1 MIDDAKQ
8 QPMSK
13 RERRALRKQ
22 RQLEERDREQ
32 RKKTGRKAG
41 RLLVIIL
48 PLFGLLGLFIWWAAN
63 QKPIPEEDIVAR
75 SGLHWHPHLS
85 IVIKGK
91 DETIP
96 ANIGIGAIHK
106 PIHTHDP
113 DNVLHLEMTGRV
125 IKDDIRLGAFFAIW
139 GKQFSSTCIL
149 DYCNGPDGSVK
160 MLVNGEENDQFD
172 RHEMHDGDRIEIR
185 YE

>member
-1 MIDDAKQ
+1 
-8 QPMSK
+8 MSK
-13 RERRALRKQ
+13 RERRELRRQ
-22 RQLEERDREQ
+22 RRSEEQNREQ
-32 RKKTGRKAG
+32 RKKTGRKIG

-48 PLFGLLGLFIWWAAN
+48 PIAGLLGVLIWWAAN
-63 QKPIPEEDIVAR
+63 QKPIPEEDIITR

-91 DETIP
+91 EETIP

-125 IKDDIRLGAFFAIW
+125 TKDDTRLGAFFKIW
-139 GKQFSSTCIL
+139 GKQFSSTCIF
-149 DYCNGPDGSVK
+149 DYCNGSDGSVK
-160 MLVNGEENDQFD
+160 MLVNGTENTQFD
-172 RHEMHDGDRIEIR
+172 QYEMHDGDRIEIR